1 MHRGKGDKMKI
12 KEASMLKR
20 TLLILIT
27 SLLLIGV
34 AFATAAVDTIVL
46 YTSVPIELAT
56 KFANEFMKEYKDI
69 KLEVFRAGSTDVI
82 NKIWAENEAGGV
94 KGDVLW
100 LADAAA
106 YYTFRDK
113 GLLLAYKSPEAVNVP
128 AELKDPNGFFTGAR
142 IINMILGINTNL
154 IKDRSK
160 VRTWADLLSYGKKA
174 SMANP
179 LYSGSNFMVT
189 ATFVHNSGGWA
200 YFEEA
205 RKRDLQILRGN
216 ADVARGLASGEFA
229 VAMVLDY
236 MVNDY
241 KNQGAPVDIIWP
253 EDGTI
258 SIPSPVAIMS
268 ATKKVE
274 ASKRFIDFC
283 LSKKGQ
289 ELMVQ
294 DGVLPVRSD
303 VNPPKGMPTLDKIKL
318 MPIPFEWAA
327 ANTTMLR
334 ETFEKKVM
342 Y

>member
-1 MHRGKGDKMKI
+1 
-12 KEASMLKR
+12 MLRR
-20 TLLILIT
+20 TLMVVIA
-27 SLLLIGV
+27 SLFLIGIV
-34 AFATAAVDTIVL
+34 FAASAVETIVL

-56 KFANEFMKEYKDI
+56 KFADEFMKEYKDI

-82 NKIWAENEAGGV
+82 NKIWAENEAGGI

-113 GLLLAYKSPEAVNVP
+113 GLLLAYKSPEATNVP
-128 AELKDPNGFFTGAR
+128 MELKDPNGYFTGAR
-142 IINMILGINTNL
+142 IINMIIGVNTSL
-154 IKDRSK
+154 IKDKSK
-160 VRTWADLLSYGKKA
+160 VKTWADLLAYGKKA
-174 SMANP
+174 AMANP

-189 ATFVHNSGGWA
+189 ATFVKNSGGWLW
-200 YFEEA
+200 FEDA
-205 RKRDLQILRGN
+205 RKKEMQVLRGN
-216 ADVARGLASGEFA
+216 ADVARGLAAGEFA

-241 KNQGAPVDIIWP
+241 KKQGAPVEIIWP

-258 SIPSPVAIMS
+258 SIPSPVAIIS
-268 ATKKVE
+268 VTKKVA
-274 ASKRFIDFC
+274 ASKCFIDFV
-283 LSKKGQ
+283 LSRKGQ
-289 ELMVQ
+289 ELMVK
-294 DGVLPVRSD
+294 DGVLPVRGD
-303 VNPPKGMPTLDKIKL
+303 VAPPAGMPTLDKIKL

-327 ANTTMLR
+327 ENTTMLR

>member
-1 MHRGKGDKMKI
+1 MLRRILMVLL
-12 KEASMLKR
+12 ASV
-20 TLLILIT
+20 LLVGI
-27 SLLLIGV
+27 V
-34 AFATAAVDTIVL
+34 FAASAAETIVL

-56 KFANEFMKEYKDI
+56 KFADEFMKEYKDI

-113 GLLLAYKSPEAVNVP
+113 GLLLAYKSPEAASVP
-128 AELKDPNGFFTGAR
+128 ADLKDPNGYFTGAR
-142 IINMILGINTNL
+142 IINMIIGVNTSL
-154 IKDRSK
+154 IKDKSK
-160 VRTWADLLSYGKKA
+160 VKTWADLLSYGKKA
-174 SMANP
+174 AMANP

-189 ATFVHNSGGWA
+189 ATFVKSSGGWA
-200 YFEEA
+200 WFEEA
-205 RKRDLQILRGN
+205 RKKEMQVLRGN

-241 KNQGAPVDIIWP
+241 KKQGAPVDIVWP

-258 SIPSPVAIMS
+258 SIPSPVAIMA
-268 ATKKVE
+268 ATKKVA
-274 ASKRFIDFC
+274 ASKAFIDFV
-283 LSKKGQ
+283 LSRKGQ
-289 ELMVQ
+289 ELMVK
-294 DGVLPVRSD
+294 DGVLPVRGD
-303 VNPPKGMPTLDKIKL
+303 VAPPQGMPNLDKIKL

-327 ANTTMLR
+327 ENTTMLR